1 MIKQLWR
8 KFGINP
14 LDRLLKKAV
23 KRNQTKFLLCWNR
36 GLGDIA
42 LGMYALVYRIR
53 HFIPDAN
60 ITFVTRSDLA
70 EGFRLLEN
78 ITLLID
84 PAMKRKQPFDLD
96 AALESNGLKRSDFDV
111 ILEHPDPTYW
121 LKWQLGTLVPRLH
134 FLPEWDALHQLFAI
148 NPAKRCIGVHVHSE
162 TSYGYEKNWPHAYW
176 QEFFNEIT
184 RDGQVQILLFGHTPT
199 PLFPL
204 EGVIDLRGKT
214 TLAEMLS
221 LLKNTCQTLVVPD
234 SGVLS
239 LVYFLDAE
247 FPLKIVSLWA
257 DPNQGVLKQNV
268 ASPNPLL
275 IHVPLRAPEK
285 DLRKLTVE
293 QVLQEVRAC

>member
-23 KRNQTKFLLCWNR
+23 KRKQTKFLLCWNR

-53 HFIPDAN
+53 HFIPDAK
-60 ITFVTRSDLA
+60 ITFVTRSDLSQ
-70 EGFRLLEN
+70 GFRLLEN
-78 ITLLID
+78 VTLLID
-84 PAMKRKQPFDLD
+84 PAMKRKQAFDLD
-96 AALESNGLKRSDFDV
+96 ACLQSHDLKRSDFDV
-111 ILEHPDPTYW
+111 VIEHPDPTYW
-121 LKWQLGTLVPRLH
+121 LKWQLGTLVPRLRWVS
-134 FLPEWDALHQLFAI
+134 EWEELHRKFAI
-148 NPAKRCIGVHVHSE
+148 DPAKRCIGVHVHSE
-162 TSYGYEKNWPHAYW
+162 TSYGYEKNWPHTHW

-184 RDGQVQILLFGHTPT
+184 RKGDVQVLLFGHAPT
-199 PLFPL
+199 PLFPV

-221 LLKNTCQTLVVPD
+221 LLKNTCQSLVVPD

-239 LVYFLDAE
+239 LIYFLDAE

-257 DPNQGVLKQNV
+257 DPHQGVLKQNV

-275 IHVPLRAPEK
+275 VHVPLRAPQE
-285 DLRKLTVE
+285 DLRKLTVAD
-293 QVLQEVRAC
+293 VLQEVGTC